1 MSLKERLTADMK
13 DAMKAKEEGKLRLSV
28 IRMTRAAVKNQE
40 IQVGRE
46 LNEEEIL
53 QVLTKEVKLRRD
65 AIPEYEKS
73 NRPQAVEDLK
83 REIAVLMEYLPQQM
97 TEEEVVELVKRVINE
112 VKAQSPKDIGKVMGK
127 VVPQTKGKADGRL
140 VSEIV
145 KSVLNGER

>member
-40 IQVGRE
+40 IQLGRE
-46 LNEEEIL
+46 LNEEEML

-73 NRPQAVEDLK
+73 NRPQAIEDLK

-112 VKAQSPKDIGKVMGK
+112 VKAESPKDIGKVMGK

-145 KSVLNGER
+145 KSLLNDER

>member
-97 TEEEVVELVKRVINE
+97 TEEEIVELVKRVINE